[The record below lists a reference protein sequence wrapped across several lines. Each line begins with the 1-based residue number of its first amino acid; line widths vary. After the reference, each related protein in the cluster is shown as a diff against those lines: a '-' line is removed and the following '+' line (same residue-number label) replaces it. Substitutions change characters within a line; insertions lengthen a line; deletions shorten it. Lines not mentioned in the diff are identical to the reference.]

1 MFDAAN
7 PLIVQADR
15 SIYLETFN
23 ARAEE
28 ARAAISPFAELEKSP
43 EHLHTYRLTPLSL
56 WNAASS
62 GQKSETMV
70 AALTSFSKFP
80 VPENVIT
87 DVRELVGALGA
98 AAAHGA
104 RGGARVGGPTR
115 RRSAAFG
122 NF

>member
-1 MFDAAN
+1 MDASN

-23 ARAEE
+23 QRAEE

-62 GQKSETMV
+62 GQQSSVMV
-70 AALTSFSKFP
+70 EALRRFSRRCQVNFGTSQ
-80 VPENVIT
+80 
-87 DVRELVGALGA
+87 
-98 AAAHGA
+98 
-104 RGGARVGGPTR
+104 
-115 RRSAAFG
+115 
-122 NF
+122 